1 MKSFFYLTSIDVE
14 ESSCMDNLP
23 EYLCSS
29 LVAFINCDIDLN
41 NDEELTF
48 NWCSTV
54 LSSLLVIKNLA
65 LFDSDDCEK
74 LKDFLTEDI
83 FDQLLKKNDEN
94 SNSRRIKKEVKE
106 IRSAIFGS
114 R

>member
-1 MKSFFYLTSIDVE
+1 MALSLVNIIYSFSSFFADECINSFAHEVLVDILSIVHDRSSPNDILLMALCVNSFFYLTSIDVE
-14 ESSCMDNLP
+14 ECSCMDNLP

-54 LSSLLVIKNLA
+54 LCSLL
-65 LFDSDDCEK
+65 
-74 LKDFLTEDI
+74 
-83 FDQLLKKNDEN
+83 
-94 SNSRRIKKEVKE
+94 
-106 IRSAIFGS
+106 
-114 R
+114 